1 MMGVAGGLNMTRRHE
16 RNIDLACAI
25 YDIRKKIK

>member
-1 MMGVAGGLNMTRRHE
+1 MMGVAGSLNTTQRHE

-25 YDIRKKIK
+25 YDTREKIK